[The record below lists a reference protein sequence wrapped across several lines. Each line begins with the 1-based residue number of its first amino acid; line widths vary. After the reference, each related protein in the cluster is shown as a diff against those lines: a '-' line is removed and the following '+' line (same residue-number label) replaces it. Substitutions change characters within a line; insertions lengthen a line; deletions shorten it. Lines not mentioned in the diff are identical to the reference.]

1 MQIDFESSGG
11 LANLSLNY
19 HTDTETLPQGQAEQL
34 EKLVKT
40 SGFFDIQQNDIT
52 SKGASGPPDVI
63 SYQLSITEGNK
74 KKTLSFN
81 DVTAP
86 ALLRPLLAYFQK
98 LAIEQQRKA

>member
-1 MQIDFESSGG
+1 MRIDFESSGG

-19 HTDTETLPQGQAEQL
+19 HTDTDTLPQEKADEL
-34 EKLVKT
+34 KKLVKT
-40 SGFFDIQQNDIT
+40 SGFLDIQQNDIK

-63 SYQLSITEGNK
+63 SYQLSIAEENK

-86 ALLRPLLAYFQK
+86 ASLRPLLESLQK
-98 LAIEQQRKA
+98 LAIDQKRKG